1 MKIRLV
7 IWLSLTL
14 NLALAAGICRLPKSP
29 AAPVPVA
36 TAAHPTAVASLPS
49 PSPADGSAPQETPF
63 RWSQAASENL
73 KIYRDNLRAIG
84 CPEPTLREIIHS
96 EINERFGARRRSI
109 LAAFQNQFW
118 DRMRRGEFMD
128 RRRRVQMEGE
138 KLLVDLSA
146 ERQKLIADVLGQDAL
161 TTEVERQSRRVEQE
175 RRLSW
180 LSPEKRAKLIE
191 LEAQHQQLLAEWAG
205 SIGLRVNGVPTSE
218 DEDRIQK
225 LQQEFEDAEK
235 QLLTPEELDELR
247 LRESDVA
254 DWAGSL
260 PGFEPSEDAW
270 RSMTEARAEYEA
282 AQRNLSDPG
291 LSDEDRA
298 RLSQEADSRFQDQ
311 LKAALG
317 DDQYAQYQRASNEQF
332 QDLYNVAERYGLP
345 DDVAVQA
352 FQIQQTA
359 LAQAKQV
366 SEDPNLSPEA
376 RQSALTAIEQ
386 ETERTLSGTLGA
398 NAFSTY
404 KQLGSSWL
412 QAMVPPQ

>member
-1 MKIRLV
+1 MKMRLGLWFSV
-7 IWLSLTL
+7 TL
-14 NLALAAGICRLPKSP
+14 NLALAAGIYWLSEKP

-36 TAAHPTAVASLPS
+36 TAAQPVASASLSAPPS
-49 PSPADGSAPQETPF
+49 AEGSAPPETPF
-63 RWSQAASENL
+63 RWSQVASEKL
-73 KIYRDNLRAIG
+73 KIYRDNLHAIG
-84 CPEPTLREIIHS
+84 CPESTVREIIRS
-96 EINERFGARRRSI
+96 EINQLFGSRRRGI

-138 KLLVDLSA
+138 KLLVNLGA
-146 ERQKLIADVLGQDAL
+146 ERQKLITDVLGEDGL
-161 TTEVERQSRRVEQE
+161 ITDIERQSRRADLE
-175 RRLSW
+175 RRRSW
-180 LSPEKRAKLIE
+180 LSPDKRDKLIE
-191 LEAQHQQLLAEWAG
+191 LEEKHQQLLAEWAG

-225 LQQEFEDAEK
+225 LQQEFEDSEK

-282 AQRNLSDPG
+282 AQRSLSDPG

-298 RLSQEADSRFQDQ
+298 RLSQAADSRFQDQ

-317 DDQYAQYQRASNEQF
+317 DDQFAQYQRAGNEQF

-345 DDVAVQA
+345 EDVAVQA

-404 KQLGSSWL
+404 KQLGGSWL
-412 QAMVPPQ
+412 QAMVPMQ

>member
-1 MKIRLV
+1 MF
-7 IWLSLTL
+7 W
-14 NLALAAGICRLPKSP
+14 AG
-29 AAPVPVA
+29 
-36 TAAHPTAVASLPS
+36 
-49 PSPADGSAPQETPF
+49 
-63 RWSQAASENL
+63 
-73 KIYRDNLRAIG
+73 
-84 CPEPTLREIIHS
+84 
-96 EINERFGARRRSI
+96 
-109 LAAFQNQFW
+109 
-118 DRMRRGEFMD
+118 MR
-128 RRRRVQMEGE
+128 
-138 KLLVDLSA
+138 
-146 ERQKLIADVLGQDAL
+146 L

-175 RRLSW
+175 RRLAW

-191 LEAQHQQLLAEWAG
+191 LEEQHQQLLAEWAG

-282 AQRNLSDPG
+282 AQRNLSAPG